1 MLKVSEI
8 PQDISVDSVV
18 VFERPKEKGS
28 VYLEQPYY
36 LARLKET
43 IQQLTSNW
51 KELTLSLKGIK

>member
-43 IQQLTSNW
+43 IQQLTSN
-51 KELTLSLKGIK
+51 